1 MSKLVLEVASTREP
15 KQDDI
20 LVYNSVLNC
29 WEYKSKADYLKSVHK
44 DYLECQKEIKEL
56 KKICNQV
63 LSDVQTMAKIMK
75 EGIK

>member
-1 MSKLVLEVASTREP
+1 MSKLVLEVGSTREP

-20 LVYNSVLNC
+20 LVYNSVLKV

-56 KKICNQV
+56 KKICNQAME
-63 LSDVQTMAKIMK
+63 DVKQMAKIMK